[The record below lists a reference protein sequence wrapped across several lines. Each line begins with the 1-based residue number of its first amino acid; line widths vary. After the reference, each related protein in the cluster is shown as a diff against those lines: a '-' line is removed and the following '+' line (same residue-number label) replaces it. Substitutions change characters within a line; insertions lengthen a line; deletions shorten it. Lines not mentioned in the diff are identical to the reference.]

1 MVTKA
6 IIFDCFGVL
15 VSSAR
20 NILTDSHPEFKT
32 QIDDLGHQSDYGLI
46 SRQQFNESLAE
57 LFDMTPEAVD
67 IMYWGSS
74 IRDETAIN
82 WVRQLK
88 SSGKYKIGMLSN
100 VGFGFFNK
108 FFPESEQKELFDEV
122 VLSSDVGM
130 AKPEAMIFELTAQ
143 RLGVSPS
150 QCIMIDDTALNI
162 EVAGN
167 VGMQV
172 ILCKSI
178 VQTMSDLDRLLESDR
193 A

>member
-108 FFPESEQKELFDEV
+108 FFSESEQKELFDEV

-143 RLGVSPS
+143 RLGVNPS